1 MHASFGLLFV
11 VPAALAAA
19 PIAALTPSTPVLVHR
34 VTSYGGACCTAC
46 HDMYKSELSELFPT
60 ETEHVV
66 SDIRL

>member
-34 VTSYGGACCTAC
+34 VTSYGC
-46 HDMYKSELSELFPT
+46 DMYKFELSELFPT
-60 ETEHVV
+60 KTEHVV